1 MVAVKFFDRNFF
13 ITMISQELFES
24 LKSDRR
30 KYPNVPFDILE
41 RFMSADGSGTYKFVE
56 KMCQSFAEGYNMFS
70 VISIMEEYQKHEV
83 YLDGKGIT
91 HKTFDDV
98 LHDIE
103 DGKLH
108 KLNSAQ
114 QRRNRE
120 RNSGLI
126 YEDETFVFV
135 LSTHLMMQRE
145 HQRNFLVY
153 RTKRRQVHFLS

>member
-1 MVAVKFFDRNFF
+1 
-13 ITMISQELFES
+13 
-24 LKSDRR
+24 
-30 KYPNVPFDILE
+30 
-41 RFMSADGSGTYKFVE
+41 MSADGSGIYKFVE
-56 KMCQSFAEGYNMFS
+56 KMCQFFAEGHNMFS
-70 VISIMEEYQKHEV
+70 VISIMKEYQKHEV
-83 YLDGKGIT
+83 YLDDKGIT

-126 YEDETFVFV
+126 YEDETFVFG
-135 LSTHLMMQRE
+135 LSIHLTMPRE
-145 HQRNFLVY
+145 HQKELPGTQDK
-153 RTKRRQVHFLS
+153 TKTSSFPTIISTKFVCCSIRELKESSGRSVTGRMA